1 MTKSI
6 RIIQKL
12 TFRLIAYVYLFESV
26 FFLLTVRSCLL
37 GNKQIKLLHFHKQ
50 YNSNADE

>member
-1 MTKSI
+1 MFICLK
-6 RIIQKL
+6 
-12 TFRLIAYVYLFESV
+12 AY

-37 GNKQIKLLHFHKQ
+37 DNKHMKLQHFHKQ